1 MHRGTDQAAQIASGL
16 AAYAPERIISSPA
29 ARCLATVAPV
39 SHLTGLPIKQE
50 PGISQD
56 AYEAGQDNVAEIV
69 RKRLKRHESVVLCS
83 HGPVLPEIIAEVAMQ
98 LEAPPDSIYRRAG
111 SLGTGDFA
119 VLHVS
124 HRKGKPAQLVAV
136 EIHEPPTE

>member
-1 MHRGTDQAAQIASGL
+1 MLPT
-16 AAYAPERIISSPA
+16 RIISSTA
-29 ARCLATVAPV
+29 ARCLATVAPL
-39 SHLTGLPIKQE
+39 SQLTGLPIKQE

-56 AYEAGQDNVAEIV
+56 AYEAGQDTVGEVV

-83 HGPVLPEIIAEVAMQ
+83 HGPVIPDLIAEVAMQ
-98 LEAPPDSIYRRAG
+98 LEAQPDSALRRAG

-136 EIHEPPTE
+136 EIHEAPAE